1 MRKLGVLV
9 LCAAGALALG
19 AGSAAAADFG
29 KFGGAVRVS
38 PVTRSNVT
46 DLVSNTGNASS
57 SDDFSGISR
66 PQDVTF
72 GGLTQLQTDY
82 NVQAG
87 NCGGGSPRFSLA
99 LDRDGDGTV
108 DGHIFVYLGD
118 APSFSCDRAVGHWV
132 STGNLIGSPD
142 LRFDTSQLPGG
153 TFYDSY
159 AHTNAAYGS
168 AKVTDISLVADGGW
182 AVGGNQDVWVDD
194 PVANGRELNTRFGA
208 ATRATLPPDRH
219 NVYSLKSDGSTPF
232 SGIAYSQTRRLPFG
246 GLSTLQTDYDVQT
259 GGCFGGSPRFQID
272 VDTNGNGTPDGTVNV
287 YIGNVPNF
295 DCPSALDAW
304 QSTGNVIGGSDTR
317 WDLTQFGGPFYGT
330 YGQALAQLGS
340 DAVTGIQLVAD
351 GGWDAAQDVWVDDF
365 TVNASTLANVG

>member
-29 KFGGAVRVS
+29 RFGGAVRVS

-87 NCGGGSPRFSLA
+87 NCGGGSPRFALA
-99 LDRDGDGTV
+99 LDRNGDGTV

-118 APSFSCDRAVGHWV
+118 APDFSCSAAVGHWV
-132 STGNLIGSPD
+132 STGNLIDSAD
-142 LRFDTSQLPGG
+142 LRFDTSQLSGG

-159 AHTNAAYGS
+159 AHADAAYGS
-168 AKVTDISLVADGGW
+168 AKVTDISLVVDGGW
-182 AVGGNQDVWVDD
+182 AVGGN
-194 PVANGRELNTRFGA
+194 
-208 ATRATLPPDRH
+208 
-219 NVYSLKSDGSTPF
+219 
-232 SGIAYSQTRRLPFG
+232 
-246 GLSTLQTDYDVQT
+246 
-259 GGCFGGSPRFQID
+259 
-272 VDTNGNGTPDGTVNV
+272 
-287 YIGNVPNF
+287 
-295 DCPSALDAW
+295 
-304 QSTGNVIGGSDTR
+304 
-317 WDLTQFGGPFYGT
+317 
-330 YGQALAQLGS
+330 
-340 DAVTGIQLVAD
+340 
-351 GGWDAAQDVWVDDF
+351 
-365 TVNASTLANVG
+365 